1 MGASLPYVNSTGALH
16 KLTEKLRKKFPDTV
30 TVDTLKKLGLAPKN
44 ETYLINT
51 LRFLDFID
59 DAGSKNAAKTK
70 HFRGSNEQF
79 QKGMSEA
86 LVAAYT
92 DLFETHG
99 EDAWGLGKSELTTYF
114 RMSDDTSEI
123 IGQRQAS
130 TFLALAAEGGHGE
143 VPEAKAKSAGKPKA
157 TRTTSKKTE
166 TKKAT
171 PKQKTA
177 DNAEEL
183 FQRSLGEMNFSL
195 RIEMN
200 LPTTDDKSVYD
211 ALFQSIRENLIEPN
225 QSK

>member
-16 KLTEKLRKKFPDTV
+16 KLTEKLRKKFPDIV

-59 DAGSKNAAKTK
+59 DAGSKNATKTK
-70 HFRGSNEQF
+70 HFRGSDEQF

-86 LVAAYT
+86 LVASYR

-99 EDAWGLGKSELTTYF
+99 EDAWSLGKSELTTYF

-143 VPEAKAKSAGKPKA
+143 VPEAKPAGKPPA
-157 TRTTSKKTE
+157 TRTTKKKTG
-166 TKKAT
+166 TKKAVS
-171 PKQKTA
+171 KSETA
-177 DNAEEL
+177 DNAGEL
-183 FQRSLGEMNFSL
+183 IQRSLGEMNFSL

-200 LPTTDDKSVYD
+200 LPTTDDKLVYD